1 MPQSVRVPCNTAAKA
16 VHLLSGVSGWGY
28 PGGRAGSVSMVI
40 RLHYADGET
49 EDHPLRNGEH
59 FADYI
64 RRVDV
69 PKSQLAFMLRGQQ
82 LRYLAIEP
90 QRDAVIKEIEFRKGE
105 DQSAPI
111 VMAATVEV
119 R

>member
-1 MPQSVRVPCNTAAKA
+1 MIV
-16 VHLLSGVSGWGY
+16 
-28 PGGRAGSVSMVI
+28 

-69 PKSQLAFMLRGQQ
+69 PGSQFAFPLRGQQ
-82 LRYLAIEP
+82 VRYLAVQPKRAVAIETVEFVKGP
-90 QRDAVIKEIEFRKGE
+90 DAT
-105 DQSAPI
+105 APV
-111 VMAATVEV
+111 VMAATAELPQ
-119 R
+119 